1 MHEVYVDLPDV
12 QRVQKFVSTLTK
24 LSGDFEL
31 VSGRHVLDAR
41 SLMGIFTLDLSHPV
55 LLRVYDENQDY
66 LNAIRPFLA
75 DGERET
81 T

>member
-75 DGERET
+75 DGEGET